1 MSLIVSVCVFSIFEQ
16 LERAYQYELWA
27 FVTMIGVATFLYSIS
42 GYLKAVILAFRLKGP
57 KAMFIIGNTLMI
69 GSKDREYFTQNIFYF
84 FFFIVYIR
92 RVCDVCGGHLV
103 FCSERPD
110 LVCCLRLP

>member
-1 MSLIVSVCVFSIFEQ
+1 MCVFSIFEQ

-84 FFFIVYIR
+84 FFSLFILGECVMYVVAIWSSAR
-92 RVCDVCGGHLV
+92 SDQIWFVVSG
-103 FCSERPD
+103 
-110 LVCCLRLP
+110 CLDFYN